1 MVAAGRRIALAACA
15 AFAVLGPGAAGAQP
29 PVTAL
34 DEIFSPDKG
43 GVPYPFE
50 ALVKAL
56 EDRIAPAR
64 LRTALVPIGRSLQRF
79 GADPDYFGSP
89 RIVIAV
95 DSDPA
100 DGPALK
106 DRLFVGYQ
114 PAAGIVEAISYSAAS
129 GRFEFRTVEDYGS
142 GKPDLFTPA
151 ERDIC
156 MRCHQG
162 GAPIFSTPLWGE
174 TNGNAA
180 IAARLKPLGTTFHG
194 VPVVQGIDGP
204 DAFDQAVERAN
215 GLMAASWLWQAACP
229 DGDAGG
235 ACRADL
241 LGAVLRFRLGGD
253 RATSTDAALAAS
265 LSAAL
270 GSAEPEGFALAD
282 FRIPSRDPSLQLD
295 AGAAPGDIVQA
306 EGVFDPET
314 PRARRVLFE
323 TAGDA
328 AAIADAAIRTLAPL
342 TTDADIAL
350 LDRHLSAASGETR
363 RFESACL
370 SKTVARGGDRSEIR
384 FTCATNPAF
393 SISGFVVTAGGAV
406 SEGRIDTLAV
416 AGETPLNRLKI
427 DPDRSAID
435 GRTLTLALVQAN
447 GLGAR
452 LSSGDRL
459 SPLELALDEPW
470 DATMARIA
478 IHDDGARLSAALAG
492 LAERPDSVLAHGPF
506 RRRAIMSAIIA
517 ALAGGT

>member
-194 VPVVQGIDGP
+194 VPVVQGSDGP
-204 DAFDQAVERAN
+204 DAFDQAVDIVRHDLAA
-215 GLMAASWLWQAACP
+215 LRPAASIEPYSLF
-229 DGDAGG
+229 GD
-235 ACRADL
+235 
-241 LGAVLRFRLGGD
+241 
-253 RATSTDAALAAS
+253 
-265 LSAAL
+265 
-270 GSAEPEGFALAD
+270 
-282 FRIPSRDPSLQLD
+282 
-295 AGAAPGDIVQA
+295 
-306 EGVFDPET
+306 
-314 PRARRVLFE
+314 
-323 TAGDA
+323 
-328 AAIADAAIRTLAPL
+328 
-342 TTDADIAL
+342 
-350 LDRHLSAASGETR
+350 
-363 RFESACL
+363 
-370 SKTVARGGDRSEIR
+370 
-384 FTCATNPAF
+384 
-393 SISGFVVTAGGAV
+393 
-406 SEGRIDTLAV
+406 
-416 AGETPLNRLKI
+416 
-427 DPDRSAID
+427 
-435 GRTLTLALVQAN
+435 
-447 GLGAR
+447 
-452 LSSGDRL
+452 
-459 SPLELALDEPW
+459 
-470 DATMARIA
+470 
-478 IHDDGARLSAALAG
+478 
-492 LAERPDSVLAHGPF
+492 LAEHEDV
-506 RRRAIMSAIIA
+506 A
-517 ALAGGT
+517 AEERSSLEYQLEAVVVGWVVAAGYLNAAMHVFG